1 MLSFFECLWPQS
13 YRVERSAKTLPSRSS
28 VKYNWQVKIKLLFT
42 LSLCFLLTGCVGPAE
57 NANRANTSQA
67 NQANA
72 ANKAKDNADELALM
86 IPLSVEPED
95 AVWRDE
101 TVAGQRKLTAV
112 LLYTSA
118 NADQIAERAAAH
130 GPKQPSSIEPAE
142 WFPAELISQ
151 SELSTDSTALPAEA
165 MPANDFVQAPFTE
178 GKLTRVNGT
187 DYFVLELFVK

>member
-1 MLSFFECLWPQS
+1 
-13 YRVERSAKTLPSRSS
+13 
-28 VKYNWQVKIKLLFT
+28 VKYNWQVKIKLFFT
-42 LSLCFLLTGCVGPAE
+42 LSLCLLLTGCVGPAE
-57 NANRANTSQA
+57 NANRANSSNQA
-67 NQANA
+67 ANA

-118 NADQIAERAAAH
+118 NADQIAEQAAVH
-130 GPKQPSSIEPAE
+130 GAKQPSSIEPAD

-165 MPANDFVQAPFTE
+165 FPANDFIQAPFTQ

-187 DYFVLELFVK
+187 DYFVLELFIK